1 MPPKSYGHPR
11 FSPTGNKVSF
21 WIEQIRCEIVVYDL
35 ERATL
40 TKITAD
46 GDNHFPT
53 WAPDGERIMYLSHKT
68 DDVPGGFG
76 LFSQLAN
83 GGGGELPLG
92 TTRRTLGPLTSLS
105 ESPAGILALADRGDI
120 WLLAHPG
127 DGNPTPFAPSGF
139 NETMPAFS
147 PDGRRIAYVS
157 DESGQLDVYV
167 RPFPGRVR
175 STASR
180 LTAERSRCGRVAA
193 ENFFSAAV
201 TNDGGGRRDDSYVWC
216 EPSEGCSQR
225 LLPEAG
231 PATATMCRQ
240 MARASSS

>member
-1 MPPKSYGHPR
+1 
-11 FSPTGNKVSF
+11 
-21 WIEQIRCEIVVYDL
+21 
-35 ERATL
+35 
-40 TKITAD
+40 
-46 GDNHFPT
+46 
-53 WAPDGERIMYLSHKT
+53 MYLSHKT

-105 ESPAGILALADRGDI
+105 ESRAGILALADRGDI

-127 DGNPTPFAPSGF
+127 DGDPTPFAPSGF

-157 DESGQLDVYV
+157 DESGELDVYV
-167 RPFPGRVR
+167 RPFPGPGEKHRVSTDGGTEPVWAR
-175 STASR
+175 SGRELFFRSGNRMMAVDVATTRTFGASR
-180 LTAERSRCGRVAA
+180 
-193 ENFFSAAV
+193 
-201 TNDGGGRRDDSYVWC
+201 
-216 EPSEGCSQR
+216 PR
-225 LLPEAG
+225 LLFTAPFARSV

-240 MARASSS
+240 MGRASSS